1 MIRKHRRSMTKN
13 MKPTHCFSKS
23 ILDAVRKGN
32 VIGIRAGSR
41 PHRVIGIWAVVVD
54 GRIFV
59 RSWSLSRRGW
69 YRTFLEEPRGT
80 VYIND
85 RPFAIRAMR
94 TRSERVKNAVDR
106 AYEEKYNTPG
116 SIKYVKDLKRAKS
129 RATTLELIRV

>member
-1 MIRKHRRSMTKN
+1 
-13 MKPTHCFSKS
+13 MKSTRGFSSS

-32 VIGIRAGSR
+32 VIGICAGSK

-59 RSWSLSRRGW
+59 RSWSVSRGGW
-69 YRTFLEEPRGT
+69 YRAFLDEPRGT

-85 RPFAIRAMR
+85 RPFAIRAVR
-94 TRSERVKNAVDR
+94 TRSERVKDAVDS
-106 AYEEKYNTPG
+106 AYEEKYHTPG
-116 SIKYVKDLKRAKS
+116 SVKYVKDLKRTRS